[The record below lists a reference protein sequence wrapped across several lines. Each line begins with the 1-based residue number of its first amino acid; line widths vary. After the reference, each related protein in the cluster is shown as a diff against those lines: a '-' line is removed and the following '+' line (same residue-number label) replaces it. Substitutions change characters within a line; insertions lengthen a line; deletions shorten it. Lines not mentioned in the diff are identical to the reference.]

1 MGAMCNEE
9 EDSSKRK
16 KDLRNNSINT
26 NQNISILENDV
37 NSFYK
42 FEKSYEKKNT
52 YNNKIAIDTNILTS
66 GGTKNMLNEYKKIKL
81 LGQGS
86 FGKVYLVKHKILKT
100 NFAMKIIPKKINGIN
115 KEANLNNE
123 INILRK
129 LDHPN
134 ILKINDFYSTKNEYI
149 MITEFCP
156 EGELFYEIK
165 NFAPFD
171 EALAAWYMKQILSAV
186 NYCHKNHIIHRDLKP
201 ENILITQKN
210 KDGFNYIK
218 IIDFG
223 TAILF
228 NKKDKK
234 ITGSI

>member
-86 FGKVYLVKHKILKT
+86 FGKVYLVKQKILKT
-100 NFAMKIIPKKINGIN
+100 NFAMKII
-115 KEANLNNE
+115 
-123 INILRK
+123 
-129 LDHPN
+129 
-134 ILKINDFYSTKNEYI
+134 
-149 MITEFCP
+149 
-156 EGELFYEIK
+156 
-165 NFAPFD
+165 
-171 EALAAWYMKQILSAV
+171 
-186 NYCHKNHIIHRDLKP
+186 
-201 ENILITQKN
+201 
-210 KDGFNYIK
+210 
-218 IIDFG
+218 
-223 TAILF
+223 
-228 NKKDKK
+228 
-234 ITGSI
+234 